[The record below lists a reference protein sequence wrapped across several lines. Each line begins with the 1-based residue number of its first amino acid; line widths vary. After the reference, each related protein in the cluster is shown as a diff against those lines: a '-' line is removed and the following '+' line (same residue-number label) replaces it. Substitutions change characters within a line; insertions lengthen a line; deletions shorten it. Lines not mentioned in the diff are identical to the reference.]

1 MSPPV
6 GTCFPSL
13 HRLDLST
20 DDSLH
25 RLHLDFLQTF
35 FLIGHKSVRW
45 MNPLWC
51 WNVVWFLK
59 LNKWVMVSEET
70 RCRENGFNATCS
82 RSMDGSL
89 QREGCT
95 QILQAKA
102 LPWCMYLT
110 VRGAMGAQF
119 FHHLFR
125 MGLRSRRHKEL
136 TCRKGLSTWTNIE
149 QQRVD

>member
-89 QREGCT
+89 QWEGCTRT

-102 LPWCMYLT
+102 LPWWMYLT
-110 VRGAMGAQF
+110 VRGAMG
-119 FHHLFR
+119 HN
-125 MGLRSRRHKEL
+125 S
-136 TCRKGLSTWTNIE
+136 STIYFGWDCGAGDTKSSHAERDYLHGQI
-149 QQRVD
+149 